1 MKHEFNSIPKGST
14 LQTIPSKLKELS
26 VIDLM
31 EPVETL
37 SSSDS
42 TTRAIGR
49 MVDSNLYEVFVEE
62 TGKTGMI
69 TIRDILN
76 VRDITTT
83 KISLIMRYIPRLNQ
97 YNTVS
102 DAASLM
108 FEYRIR
114 SLPIY
119 EGEKLRGQ
127 ISSRSIVKRLLES
140 ELKFNASEI
149 MTPDPISID
158 ARDNVSK
165 ARQIMRRRKVDQIP
179 ILKEG
184 KLSGVVT
191 SEAIVATT
199 LPPVDRARM
208 FADWRVGRMDVP
220 VADFARPS
228 LVTNDARDSLQDVF
242 NNMEKNSA
250 NYSIITNLGEVQ
262 GIVTYRDFM
271 KLLLKSKAA
280 DDIPMY
286 IIGLPEDPFEAEA
299 SREKFLRVV
308 QLLRRGL
315 PEMTEARAI
324 IKAGETKA
332 ARKRFRVSIF
342 IMSPYWRHSYSVFGY
357 ELPDAFDYIENWG
370 KKLISRHQ
378 GKRRRE
384 RSDSGI
390 IPETERFRQ
399 IRRVPKIRR
408 RRG

>member
-1 MKHEFNSIPKGST
+1 M
-14 LQTIPSKLKELS
+14 QTTSSKLKELS
-26 VIDLM
+26 VIELT
-31 EPVETL
+31 EPVETV
-37 SSSDS
+37 SSADS
-42 TTRAIGR
+42 TTRAIGK
-49 MVDSNLYEVFVEE
+49 MVNSKLYEVFVEE
-62 TGKTGMI
+62 TGKTGMV
-69 TIRDILN
+69 TVRDILN

-83 KISLIMRYIPRLNQ
+83 RISLLMRYIPRLNQ

-127 ISSRSIVKRLLES
+127 ITSHSIVKRMLES
-140 ELKFNASEI
+140 DLKLKACDI
-149 MTPDPISID
+149 MTPEPISVE
-158 ARDNVSK
+158 ASDNVSK
-165 ARQIMRRRKVDQIP
+165 VRQIMRRRKVDQLP
-179 ILKEG
+179 ILKQG

-191 SEAIVATT
+191 SETIVATL
-199 LPPVDRARM
+199 LPPVDRRRM

-228 LVTNDARDSLQDVF
+228 LVTNDAKDSLRDVF
-242 NNMEKNSA
+242 ENMEKNSS
-250 NYSIITNLGEVQ
+250 NYSIITNLGEMQ

-271 KLLLKSKAA
+271 KLLLRTKPT

-299 SREKFLRVV
+299 AREKFLRAVR
-308 QLLRRGL
+308 LLRRGL

-324 IKAGETKA
+324 IKSGETKA
-332 ARKRFRVSIF
+332 ARRKYRVSIF

-390 IPETERFRQ
+390 VPETERFPQ
-399 IRRVPKIRR
+399 VRRVTNIRR
-408 RRG
+408 RA

>member
-1 MKHEFNSIPKGST
+1 M
-14 LQTIPSKLKELS
+14 QTTSSKLKELS
-26 VIDLM
+26 VIELT
-31 EPVETL
+31 EPVETV
-37 SSSDS
+37 SSADS
-42 TTRAIGR
+42 TTRAIGK
-49 MVDSNLYEVFVEE
+49 MVNSKLYEVFVEE
-62 TGKTGMI
+62 TGKTGMV
-69 TIRDILN
+69 TVRDILN

-83 KISLIMRYIPRLNQ
+83 RISLLMRYIPRLNQ

-127 ISSRSIVKRLLES
+127 ITSHSIVKRMLES
-140 ELKFNASEI
+140 DLKLKACDI
-149 MTPDPISID
+149 MTPEPISVE
-158 ARDNVSK
+158 ANDNVSK
-165 ARQIMRRRKVDQIP
+165 VRQIMRRRKVDQLP

-184 KLSGVVT
+184 KLSGVIT
-191 SEAIVATT
+191 SEAIVATL
-199 LPPVDRARM
+199 LPPVDRRRM

-228 LVTNDARDSLQDVF
+228 LVTNDAKDSLRDVF
-242 NNMEKNSA
+242 ENMEKNSS
-250 NYSIITNLGEVQ
+250 NYSIITNLGEMQ

-271 KLLLKSKAA
+271 KLLLRTKPT

-299 SREKFLRVV
+299 AREKFLRAVR
-308 QLLRRGL
+308 LLRRGL

-324 IKAGETKA
+324 IKSGETKA
-332 ARKRFRVSIF
+332 ARRKYRVSIF

-390 IPETERFRQ
+390 VPETERFPQ
-399 IRRVPKIRR
+399 VRRVTNIRR
-408 RRG
+408 RA